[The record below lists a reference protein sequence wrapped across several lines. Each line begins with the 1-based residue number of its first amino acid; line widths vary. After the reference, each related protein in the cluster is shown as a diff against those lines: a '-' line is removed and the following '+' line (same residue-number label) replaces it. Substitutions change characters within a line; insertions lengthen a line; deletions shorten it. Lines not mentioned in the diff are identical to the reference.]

1 MIRKLG
7 WPLLVAL
14 VFLALSIRA
23 ASLVDASPLDKY
35 KPQSAEGRRYYK
47 LGAKFIALKKFK
59 LAVQAYK
66 DGYLADDAPIFL
78 YNIAT
83 TYRAAGQLQESID
96 YYKRF
101 LMFARDPHPAVT
113 SGINKLIEQLRTEL
127 AKREREAKAKHAA
140 KPRPSPSPVKL
151 TTRPA
156 PVPEPW
162 YSDGVGW
169 ALAAAGLVA
178 GGVGLGLLSNAS
190 ALRSDAKRELNVDT
204 RLALEARA
212 DSRETTEIVLGL
224 TGAAILTAGVV
235 KLIIT
240 GKKQPRR
247 PSGVDVAFSVNWVG
261 LQGRF

>member
-96 YYKRF
+96 YCKR
-101 LMFARDPHPAVT
+101 ASTTT
-113 SGINKLIEQLRTEL
+113 S
-127 AKREREAKAKHAA
+127 
-140 KPRPSPSPVKL
+140 
-151 TTRPA
+151 
-156 PVPEPW
+156 
-162 YSDGVGW
+162 
-169 ALAAAGLVA
+169 
-178 GGVGLGLLSNAS
+178 
-190 ALRSDAKRELNVDT
+190 
-204 RLALEARA
+204 
-212 DSRETTEIVLGL
+212 
-224 TGAAILTAGVV
+224 
-235 KLIIT
+235 
-240 GKKQPRR
+240 
-247 PSGVDVAFSVNWVG
+247 AFSCSRAIPTPRSRAG
-261 LQGRF
+261 STS

>member
-1 MIRKLG
+1 
-7 WPLLVAL
+7 
-14 VFLALSIRA
+14 
-23 ASLVDASPLDKY
+23 
-35 KPQSAEGRRYYK
+35 
-47 LGAKFIALKKFK
+47 
-59 LAVQAYK
+59 
-66 DGYLADDAPIFL
+66 
-78 YNIAT
+78 
-83 TYRAAGQLQESID
+83 
-96 YYKRF
+96 
-101 LMFARDPHPAVT
+101 MFARDPHPAVT

-212 DSRETTEIVLGL
+212 DSRETTGIVLGL